1 MTPKGDRLPLLSC
14 WLLFSRIDGLQ
25 SRRAYPVVEGGYEI
39 SIEDI
44 HVKLNVVDLILSKGP
59 QRI

>member
-1 MTPKGDRLPLLSC
+1 MSC

-44 HVKLNVVDLILSKGP
+44 RVKLNVVDLILSKGP